1 MDKDNFINSLSKMV
15 QHETIS
21 IEGEENIDKFKS
33 FHILLKNLFPLVH
46 SNLEIVNIDGN
57 LLYKWEGKSK
67 EKLPILLMNHM
78 DTAPINGKWKYDGL
92 SGVIKEGY
100 IWGRG
105 TLDTKGPL
113 CAIFSALEELLEE
126 GYKPYR
132 DIYLASSRNEEI
144 AGDGAP
150 KIVEYLKSKNI
161 CFETLLD
168 EGGAILDKPLPL
180 LKKKFALI
188 GVGEKGHVI
197 LDFYTEDNVSLKD
210 NFKYIKK
217 YLEEDSPFKGKI
229 NDVVRDMFLETSKEM
244 KMPLSFIFKNSK
256 KLEKVL
262 IKVLSKVS
270 KEAGSIIKSTC
281 SVKFNEKENKIRV
294 VIKVSK
300 EDGLD
305 YSINLVKN
313 IGEKYKLKSKILYK
327 YPPSEIYSM
336 NSKGFKKVKESLKTV
351 YKDVGVAP
359 YLMIAGTDA
368 RHYDSISK
376 CSLRFAPLDLKME
389 DLKRVHNVNER
400 LEVKNF
406 YKMIDFYKNF
416 IKGYDN

>member
-1 MDKDNFINSLSKMV
+1 
-15 QHETIS
+15 
-21 IEGEENIDKFKS
+21 
-33 FHILLKNLFPLVH
+33 
-46 SNLEIVNIDGN
+46 
-57 LLYKWEGKSK
+57 
-67 EKLPILLMNHM
+67 
-78 DTAPINGKWKYDGL
+78 
-92 SGVIKEGY
+92 
-100 IWGRG
+100 
-105 TLDTKGPL
+105 
-113 CAIFSALEELLEE
+113 
-126 GYKPYR
+126 
-132 DIYLASSRNEEI
+132 
-144 AGDGAP
+144 
-150 KIVEYLKSKNI
+150 
-161 CFETLLD
+161 
-168 EGGAILDKPLPL
+168 
-180 LKKKFALI
+180 
-188 GVGEKGHVI
+188 
-197 LDFYTEDNVSLKD
+197 
-210 NFKYIKK
+210 
-217 YLEEDSPFKGKI
+217 
-229 NDVVRDMFLETSKEM
+229 MFFETSKEM

-262 IKVLSKVS
+262 IKVLPKVS

-313 IGEKYKLKSKILYK
+313 IGEKYNLKSKILYK